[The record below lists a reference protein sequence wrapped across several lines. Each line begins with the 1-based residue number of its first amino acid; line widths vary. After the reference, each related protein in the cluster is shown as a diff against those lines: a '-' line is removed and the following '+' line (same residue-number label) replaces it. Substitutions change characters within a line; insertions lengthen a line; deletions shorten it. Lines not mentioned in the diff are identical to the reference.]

1 MSFKDKVIN
10 LVIRGRDFFTPEAI
24 KTARS
29 MEDVGDASDK
39 LNATLAKLRDTSKD
53 LAKANELEKYGET
66 LKAAVGEAQT
76 ELARLSEQ
84 LEKTPGASREL
95 KEAFR
100 QTASEVNELENE
112 IASAGTKIDDL
123 SRDLS
128 RAGVDVSN
136 YAEEQRRLKTESA
149 QLAQELTRLKTAQ
162 RDALQ
167 LDELRTNVKLA
178 KDEFERTEKA
188 LKALSDQFTATAKP
202 TQQLKDAHAL
212 AKSEAQRAATAYQ
225 KLNRDLEQHEA
236 ALEKVGLSTEDL
248 GAAEKKL
255 ADEIGQ
261 AQIKMQSL
269 AKAQKDL
276 AAYDRLTPQLERQ
289 RAALEK
295 AKASL
300 STLSDEVRQAETPQE
315 ALAEQLGKAARL
327 AGQAQIAYERNEARL
342 NSLKE
347 TLSQA
352 GINTSKLASEQQRLA
367 NAKARA
373 TVEAGKQSALLQ
385 QLRQK
390 LDSTA
395 QGAKNVGASI
405 GSMAASITAAAGAY
419 IGLDRLWASFK
430 GIINT
435 GGDFEVLREQ
445 LIGVYGDVQQGE
457 KAFEWAVNLNKRL
470 PTSLNDVLQAFVMLR
485 NNGMEPMDGT
495 LEKMI
500 NANVRYGKGAETLI
514 PIIRQLT
521 QSWSKNRIQAEE
533 AYVLIENGL
542 PVWNLLA
549 EATGRNV
556 AELMKMSEQGK
567 LTREYMVALIDT
579 MGKAGAGVVERRM
592 QTWNTLV
599 TKFRDGL
606 DQVQDKIAQ
615 SGALEYLKE
624 QLGLV
629 NKEMGEMADD
639 GRLAKIGAEF
649 SELTRNVIE
658 GGKDL
663 AKTLYDWRGGIEL
676 VAKAWLMF
684 KGLSMAKDIADLGT
698 TIKDKLLINLIE
710 AQNQIVLTGTKGKEA
725 KQKIIDLTS
734 GVNRLSTGVGIASQS
749 LIGLIGSLGFG
760 GIVIAAGA
768 AGYALYD
775 MSQKL
780 YEVTVASRQHAEA
793 AEQQRASLRA
803 QFEQASQLTA
813 LYSKYKDTVLLTAEQ
828 IRYLSEAE
836 RLRYQESL
844 AGMRN
849 YLIAQEQQNAALKAA
864 GVLTKEQEL
873 ATSEGLKKVEQGL
886 QAFARGTELAM
897 EQASKSVDDYVA
909 DIEHAKSVAQ
919 GLADGSL
926 SKVFADVGLDL
937 DQISGKV
944 GKVVQE
950 FGKGLET
957 MAQASS
963 MNGEAIQGYLEK
975 AFDST
980 KNEAEIQAIID
991 KMELLHN
998 QGKLVGQPWVESL
1011 GLATDAAKK
1020 LAKESVTGSELYQT
1034 MLKKQR
1040 AAANEAYK
1048 AGTIGAE
1055 EHARVVGAL
1064 NQELDKTEKQLRKQ
1078 TRASTDLEQAFSTL
1092 GVKSAAALQQ
1102 QADAARQAYQTIST
1116 TTTSIERQKE
1126 AFLAYAKAELEA
1138 AAANNRFVD
1147 GALMARAAG
1156 LGLTDELKA
1165 LATTVNSTGAEALIT
1180 AKALDT
1186 MGASAAAAQTQ
1197 AQAAMQY
1204 QSASNKAQ
1212 LENIDKLQKGT
1223 EATQATMVKFATETV
1238 SANDM
1243 AGMSIDQLR
1252 QKMADY
1258 QALLVKSK
1266 EYLHRSN
1273 DEWWSDQVLQQL
1285 AAQKTNA
1292 AIAAQVIKV
1301 KELEEAL
1308 KSSSAPSAEL
1318 IENAER
1324 ALSGMSRLDKAS
1336 LANLR
1341 AAIDSARQKMDAL
1354 ADSARDTLGSL
1365 QDELDQYND
1374 NMAAV
1379 EERRYQNQ
1387 LADLRAKLAEAEAAK
1402 NVQAVAD
1409 YQQAIKLAEQL
1420 HQQKLQ
1426 DIAEEKAAKAADA
1439 AQQQQA
1445 ASQQS
1450 GAPSSSSTYRAPQN
1464 QQGESQQVRR
1474 IVLEN
1479 GGKQVELQGT
1489 DQAAEDLEAM
1499 LRNLNM
1505 AGRVRG

>member
-29 MEDVGDASDK
+29 MEDVGEASDK
-39 LNATLAKLRDTSKD
+39 LNMTLAKLRDTSKE
-53 LAKANELEKYGET
+53 LAKANELEQYGET
-66 LKAAVGEAQT
+66 LKAAVGEAQA

-84 LEKTPGASREL
+84 MEKTPGASREL

-112 IASAGTKIDDL
+112 IASAGTKFDDL
-123 SRDLS
+123 GRDLS
-128 RAGVDVSN
+128 RAGVDVSK
-136 YAEEQRRLKTESA
+136 YTEEQRRLRTESA

-188 LKALSDQFTATAKP
+188 LKALSEQFTATAKP

-300 STLSDEVRQAETPQE
+300 SSLSDEVKQAETPQE

-367 NAKARA
+367 DAKARA

-395 QGAKNVGASI
+395 QGAQRVGASI

-419 IGLDRLWASFK
+419 IGIDRLWASFK
-430 GIINT
+430 GVINT

-445 LIGVYGDVQQGE
+445 LIGVFGDVQQGE

-485 NNGMEPMDGT
+485 NNGMDPMDGT

-567 LTREYMVALIDT
+567 LTREYMVALLDT

-592 QTWNTLV
+592 QTWNALV

-615 SGALEYLKE
+615 SGALDYLKE

-639 GRLAKIGAEF
+639 GRLAKIGTEF

-658 GGKDL
+658 GGKEL
-663 AKTLYDWRGGIEL
+663 AKTLYEWRGGIEL

-698 TIKDKLLINLIE
+698 SIKDKLLINLIE
-710 AQNQIVLTGTKGKEA
+710 AQNQLVLTGTKGKEA

-734 GVNRLSTGVGIASQS
+734 GVGKLSTSVGIASQS

-760 GIVIAAGA
+760 GLAIAAGA

-775 MSQKL
+775 MSKKL
-780 YEVTVASRQHAEA
+780 YEVTVASKQHAEV
-793 AEQQRASLRA
+793 AEQQRAALRA

-886 QAFARGTELAM
+886 QAFARGTEQAM

-963 MNGEAIQGYLEK
+963 MNGEAIQGYLSK

-1020 LAKESVTGSELYQT
+1020 LSKESVTGSELYQA

-1040 AAANEAYK
+1040 TAANEAYK
-1048 AGTIGAE
+1048 AGTLGAE

-1064 NQELDKTEKQLRKQ
+1064 NQEMDKTEKLLRKQ

-1138 AAANNRFVD
+1138 AAANNRYVD
-1147 GALMARAAG
+1147 GALMARAAS
-1156 LGLTDELKA
+1156 LGLSDELKA
-1165 LATTVNSTGAEALIT
+1165 LATTVNTTGSEALIT

-1186 MGASAAAAQTQ
+1186 MGASAASAQTQ

-1212 LENIDKLQKGT
+1212 LANIEKLQQGT
-1223 EATQATMVKFATETV
+1223 QATQATMVKFATETV

-1266 EYLHRSN
+1266 EYLHKSN

-1324 ALSGMSRLDKAS
+1324 ALSGMTRLDKAS

-1354 ADSARDTLGSL
+1354 SDSARDTLGSL

-1387 LADLRAKLAEAEAAK
+1387 LADLRTKLTEAEAAK
-1402 NVQAVAD
+1402 NDKAVAD

-1420 HQQKLQ
+1420 HQQKLR
-1426 DIAEEKAAKAADA
+1426 DIAEEKAAKAADT

-1464 QQGESQQVRR
+1464 QQGDGQQVRR
-1474 IVLEN
+1474 IVLET

>member
-29 MEDVGDASDK
+29 MEDVGQASDK
-39 LNATLAKLRDTSKD
+39 LNTTLAKLRDTSRD
-53 LAKANELEKYGET
+53 LAKANELEQYGET
-66 LKAAVGEAQT
+66 LKAAVGEAQA

-84 LEKTPGASREL
+84 MEKAPGASREL

-100 QTASEVNELENE
+100 QTASEVNALEDE
-112 IASAGTKIDDL
+112 IAKASTKFDEL
-123 SRDLS
+123 ARDLS
-128 RAGVDVSN
+128 RAGVDVSK
-136 YAEEQRRLKTESA
+136 YTEEQARLKTESA
-149 QLAQELTRLKTAQ
+149 QLSQELARLKTAQ

-178 KDEFERTEKA
+178 KDEFEKTEAA
-188 LKALSDQFTATAKP
+188 LKALSAQFTETAKP
-202 TQQLKDAHAL
+202 TQQLKDAHSL
-212 AKSEAQRAATAYQ
+212 AKSEAQRASTAYQ
-225 KLNRDLEQHEA
+225 KLTRDLEQHEA
-236 ALEKVGLSTEDL
+236 ALEKVGVSTDDL
-248 GAAEKKL
+248 GAVEKKL
-255 ADEIGQ
+255 ASEIGQ
-261 AQIKMQSL
+261 AQIKLQGL

-289 RAALEK
+289 RAELDK
-295 AKASL
+295 TKTSLASL
-300 STLSDEVRQAETPQE
+300 TEQVKKAEAPQQ
-315 ALAEQLGKAARL
+315 ALADQFGKAARL

-342 NSLKE
+342 NSLKD

-367 NAKARA
+367 DAKARA
-373 TVEAGKQSALLQ
+373 TVEAGKQTTRLQ
-385 QLRQK
+385 QLRQN
-390 LDSTA
+390 LDKSA
-395 QGAKNVGASI
+395 QGAKNLGTSM
-405 GSMAASITAAAGAY
+405 GSMVASITAAAGAY

-430 GIINT
+430 GVIST

-445 LIGVYGDVQQGE
+445 LIGVFGDVQQGE

-470 PTSLNDVLQAFVMLR
+470 PTSLNDVLQAFIMLR
-485 NNGMEPMDGT
+485 NNGMDPMDGT

-592 QTWNTLV
+592 QTWNALV
-599 TKFRDGL
+599 TKFGDGL
-606 DQVQDKIAQ
+606 AQVQDKIAQ
-615 SGALEYLKE
+615 SGALDYLKE

-649 SELTRNVIE
+649 SELTRSVVE
-658 GGKDL
+658 GGKSL
-663 AKTLYDWRGGIEL
+663 AATLYEWRGGIEL
-676 VAKAWLMF
+676 VAKAWVMF

-698 TIKDKLLINLIE
+698 SIKDKLLINLIE
-710 AQNQIVLTGTKGKEA
+710 AQNQLVLTGSKGKEA
-725 KQKIIDLTS
+725 KQRIIDLTGGVGKLAS
-734 GVNRLSTGVGIASQS
+734 GVALASTS
-749 LIGLIGSLGFG
+749 LVGLIGSLGFG
-760 GIVIAAGA
+760 GVVIAAGA

-775 MSQKL
+775 MTKRV
-780 YEVTVASRQHAEA
+780 YEVTVASQQHADI
-793 AEQQRASLRA
+793 AERQRAALRA

-813 LYSKYKDTVLLTAEQ
+813 LYSKYKDTLLLTAEQ
-828 IRYLSEAE
+828 IRYLSESE

-873 ATSEGLKKVEQGL
+873 ATTEGLKKVEQGL
-886 QAFARGTELAM
+886 QAFARGTEQAM

-926 SKVFADVGLDL
+926 GKLFTDVGLDL

-963 MNGEAIQGYLEK
+963 IKGEAIQGYLDK

-980 KNEAEIQAIID
+980 KNQAEIQAIID
-991 KMELLHN
+991 KMDLLHN

-1011 GLATDAAKK
+1011 GLATAAAQK
-1020 LAKESVTGSELYQT
+1020 LSKESVTGSELYQS

-1040 AAANEAYK
+1040 DAANEAYK
-1048 AGTIGAE
+1048 AGTLSAE
-1055 EHARVVGAL
+1055 EHARAVGAL

-1078 TRASTDLEQAFSTL
+1078 TRASTDLEQAFTTL

-1102 QADAARQAYQTIST
+1102 QADAARQAYQTISS

-1138 AAANNRFVD
+1138 AAANNRYVD
-1147 GALMARAAG
+1147 GALMARAAS

-1165 LATTVNSTGAEALIT
+1165 LATTVNTTGSEALIT

-1197 AQAAMQY
+1197 AQAALQY

-1212 LENIDKLQKGT
+1212 LANIEKLQKGT
-1223 EATQATMVKFATETV
+1223 EATQATMVKFATETI

-1266 EYLHRSN
+1266 EYLHKSN

-1324 ALSGMSRLDKAS
+1324 ALSGMTRLDKAS

-1341 AAIDSARQKMDAL
+1341 AAIDSAKQKMDAL
-1354 ADSARDTLGSL
+1354 ADSAKDTLGSL

-1374 NMAAV
+1374 NLAAV

-1387 LADLRAKLAEAEAAK
+1387 LADLRAKLAEAESAK
-1402 NVQAVAD
+1402 NVQAIAD
-1409 YQQAIKLAEQL
+1409 FQQAIKLAEEL
-1420 HQQKLQ
+1420 HQRKLR

-1439 AQQQQA
+1439 AKQQQE
-1445 ASQQS
+1445 ASQPS
-1450 GAPSSSSTYRAPQN
+1450 ATPSSSSTTQQN
-1464 QQGESQQVRR
+1464 QPGNNQQVRR
-1474 IVLEN
+1474 IVLET

-1489 DQAAEDLEAM
+1489 EQAGEDLEAM
-1499 LRNLNM
+1499 LRSLNM